1 MKKKLIILLKN
12 ISLIYVGLF
21 LLSLI
26 LAFSIPLPYF
36 DFGEV
41 VDLQKGC
48 YRTNDD
54 FIVDHIECRGLPI
67 NGLVKFFLNFWMR
80 LLVPLPF
87 VFLFPVEVAHDI
99 LLYWSPLFYLLWYAI
114 KGRLLTK

>member
-26 LAFSIPLPYF
+26 FAFSIPLPYF

-80 LLVPLPF
+80 LVVSAALAFHLT
-87 VFLFPVEVAHDI
+87 EAAYST

-114 KGRLLTK
+114 KGRHLTK

>member
-1 MKKKLIILLKN
+1 M
-12 ISLIYVGLF
+12 GLF

-26 LAFSIPLPYF
+26 FAFLIPLPYF

-80 LLVPLPF
+80 LVVSAVLAFHVT
-87 VFLFPVEVAHDI
+87 EAAYST
-99 LLYWSPLFYLLWYAI
+99 LLYWSPLFYLLWYGI
-114 KGRLLTK
+114 KGRHLTK